1 MKKALSLLMAFLML
15 FSSLCVGANAGD
27 AVPEQAYGKVET
39 QDGRIFLTDDE
50 LKEKFGIEKILLSE
64 EFEPIEYIYYNGG
77 SGCKFPEYLTVVFD
91 DGTTVEIK
99 AKGRVYDYKG
109 DIEITVTGY
118 NFSSSVFYIYV
129 YVIPGYV
136 NVFKIDCEK
145 EEEASFAEN
154 TKHLLDVISNYSL
167 EFFSVF
173 FGPRLDND
181 FIPYIT
187 GIDIIDYP
195 IYRILIVFYLIQIII
210 SENAAFV
217 SYYFKELFS
226 NT

>member
-1 MKKALSLLMAFLML
+1 MAFLML
-15 FSSLCVGANAGD
+15 FSTVCVGAYAAD
-27 AVPEQAYGKVET
+27 DVTEQTEGKVET
-39 QDGRIFLTDDE
+39 EDGRIVLTDDE

-77 SGCKFPEYLTVVFD
+77 SGCIFPEYLTFVFD

-99 AKGRVYDYKG
+99 AKGRVYHYKG
-109 DIEITVTGY
+109 DIEITVTGH

-129 YVIPGYV
+129 YVTPGYA
-136 NVFKIDCEK
+136 NVFEIDCEK
-145 EEEASFAEN
+145 EEASFAEN
-154 TKHLLDVISNYSL
+154 TKRLLDIISNYSL
-167 EFFSVF
+167 EVFSIS
-173 FGPRLDND
+173 FGPRLDD
-181 FIPYIT
+181 VMIPYIT
-187 GIDIIDYP
+187 GIDNIDYP

-217 SYYFKELFS
+217 SYYSKELFS

>member
-27 AVPEQAYGKVET
+27 AVPEQAEGKVET

-64 EFEPIEYIYYNGG
+64 EFEPIEYIYYNGS

-99 AKGRVYDYKG
+99 AKGRVYYYKG

-129 YVIPGYV
+129 SVFPGYA
-136 NVFKIDCEK
+136 NIFKIDCEK

-154 TKHLLDVISNYSL
+154 TKRLLDVISNYSL
-167 EFFSVF
+167 EVF
-173 FGPRLDND
+173 FGPILYND

-217 SYYFKELFS
+217 SYYSKELFS

>member
-1 MKKALSLLMAFLML
+1 MAFLML

-99 AKGRVYDYKG
+99 AKGRVYYYKG

-129 YVIPGYV
+129 NVFPGYA

-145 EEEASFAEN
+145 EEASFAEN
-154 TKHLLDVISNYSL
+154 TKRLLDVISNYSL
-167 EFFSVF
+167 EFFSVS

-217 SYYFKELFS
+217 SYYSKELFS

>member
-1 MKKALSLLMAFLML
+1 M
-15 FSSLCVGANAGD
+15 
-27 AVPEQAYGKVET
+27 
-39 QDGRIFLTDDE
+39 
-50 LKEKFGIEKILLSE
+50 
-64 EFEPIEYIYYNGG
+64 
-77 SGCKFPEYLTVVFD
+77 
-91 DGTTVEIK
+91 EIK
-99 AKGRVYDYKG
+99 AKGRVYYYKG

-129 YVIPGYV
+129 SVIPGYA

-145 EEEASFAEN
+145 KEEASFAEN
-154 TKHLLDVISNYSL
+154 MKRLLDIISNYSL
-167 EFFSVF
+167 EVFSVS

-181 FIPYIT
+181 FIPHIT

-217 SYYFKELFS
+217 SYYSKELFS